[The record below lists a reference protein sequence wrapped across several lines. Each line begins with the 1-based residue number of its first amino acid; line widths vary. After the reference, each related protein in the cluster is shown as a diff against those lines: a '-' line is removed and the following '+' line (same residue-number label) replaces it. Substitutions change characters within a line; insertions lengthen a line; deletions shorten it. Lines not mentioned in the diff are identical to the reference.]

1 MIEKN
6 YKEDF
11 PLLQTN
17 KTIYIDNAAT
27 AQKPAVVIEA
37 EKRFYEESNANPL
50 RGFYPLSLAAT
61 EAYEDARK
69 VVRDFIHADSEKEI
83 IFTSGGTESNNLAII
98 GAAMANRRAG
108 NHIITTSIEHASVEN
123 PMEFLKE
130 QGFEITYLS
139 VDENGII
146 SLEELE
152 EAVTEQTILVSMM
165 QVNNEIGA
173 IEPVAE
179 AAELIKKKNPDTLI
193 HVDAIQSYG
202 KMYIYPKKLGIDM
215 LSVSGHKIHGP
226 KGSGFLWVKEKTKLK
241 PLILGGG
248 QQKGMRSG
256 TENVPAIAGLG
267 EAAEEIYENLDE
279 KRAHLYGLKQR
290 FIDGIEKLEGTHVN
304 GKTGE
309 DSAPHIVSVSFEGIR
324 SEVLLHSLEDRGIY
338 VSSGSACSSNNHAG
352 KQKGS
357 KTLRNIHLKENLL
370 DSTLRFSFSVH
381 TTEEEIDYALE
392 VLGELLPVLKK
403 YTRH

>member
-1 MIEKN
+1 MV
-6 YKEDF
+6 D
-11 PLLQTN
+11 LLKKDYGN
-17 KTIYIDNAAT
+17 PSSLHMKG
-27 AQKPAVVIEA
+27 IEA
-37 EKRFYEESNANPL
+37 ERFVETAKKKIAKTL
-50 RGFYPLSLAAT
+50 R
-61 EAYEDARK
+61 
-69 VVRDFIHADSEKEI
+69 VSEKEI

-130 QGFEITYLS
+130 QGFDITYLS

>member
-1 MIEKN
+1 MDN
-6 YKEDF
+6 SATTRCSDRACQLMVD
-11 PLLQTN
+11 LLTKDYGN
-17 KTIYIDNAAT
+17 PSSLHMKG
-27 AQKPAVVIEA
+27 IEA
-37 EKRFYEESNANPL
+37 ERFVETAKKKIAKTL
-50 RGFYPLSLAAT
+50 R
-61 EAYEDARK
+61 
-69 VVRDFIHADSEKEI
+69 VSEKEI

-130 QGFEITYLS
+130 QGFDITYLS

-179 AAELIKKKNPDTLI
+179 AAELIKKKNPATLI

>member
-1 MIEKN
+1 MEAYLDN
-6 YKEDF
+6 SATTRCSDRACQMMVD
-11 PLLQTN
+11 LLTKDYGN
-17 KTIYIDNAAT
+17 PSSLHMKG
-27 AQKPAVVIEA
+27 IEA
-37 EKRFYEESNANPL
+37 ERFVETAKKKIAKTL
-50 RGFYPLSLAAT
+50 R
-61 EAYEDARK
+61 
-69 VVRDFIHADSEKEI
+69 VSEKEI

-130 QGFEITYLS
+130 QGFDITYLS

-179 AAELIKKKNPDTLI
+179 AAELIKKKNPNTLI

>member
-1 MIEKN
+1 MEAYLDN
-6 YKEDF
+6 SATTRCSDRACQLMVD
-11 PLLQTN
+11 LLTKDYGN
-17 KTIYIDNAAT
+17 PSSLHMKG
-27 AQKPAVVIEA
+27 IEA
-37 EKRFYEESNANPL
+37 ERFVETAKKKIAKTL
-50 RGFYPLSLAAT
+50 R
-61 EAYEDARK
+61 
-69 VVRDFIHADSEKEI
+69 VSEKEI

-130 QGFEITYLS
+130 QGFDVTYLS

>member
-1 MIEKN
+1 MEAYLDN
-6 YKEDF
+6 SATTRCSDRACQLMVD
-11 PLLQTN
+11 LLTKDYGN
-17 KTIYIDNAAT
+17 PSSLHMKG
-27 AQKPAVVIEA
+27 IEA
-37 EKRFYEESNANPL
+37 ERFVETAKKKIAKTL
-50 RGFYPLSLAAT
+50 R
-61 EAYEDARK
+61 
-69 VVRDFIHADSEKEI
+69 VSEKEI

-130 QGFEITYLS
+130 QGFDITYLS

-202 KMYIYPKKLGIDM
+202 KMYLYPKKLGIDM

>member
-1 MIEKN
+1 MEAYLDN
-6 YKEDF
+6 SATTRCSDRACQLMVD
-11 PLLQTN
+11 LLTKDYGN
-17 KTIYIDNAAT
+17 PSSLHMKG
-27 AQKPAVVIEA
+27 IEA
-37 EKRFYEESNANPL
+37 ERFVETAKKKIAKTL
-50 RGFYPLSLAAT
+50 R
-61 EAYEDARK
+61 
-69 VVRDFIHADSEKEI
+69 VSEKEI

-130 QGFEITYLS
+130 QGFDITYLS

-226 KGSGFLWVKEKTKLK
+226 KGSGFLWVREKTKLK

-279 KRAHLYGLKQR
+279 KRAHLYGLKQH

>member
-1 MIEKN
+1 MEAYLDN
-6 YKEDF
+6 SATTRCSDRACQLMVD
-11 PLLQTN
+11 LLTKDYGN
-17 KTIYIDNAAT
+17 PSSLHMKG
-27 AQKPAVVIEA
+27 IEA
-37 EKRFYEESNANPL
+37 ERFVETAKKKIAKTL
-50 RGFYPLSLAAT
+50 R
-61 EAYEDARK
+61 
-69 VVRDFIHADSEKEI
+69 VSEKEI

-108 NHIITTSIEHASVEN
+108 NNIITTSIEHASVEN

-130 QGFEITYLS
+130 QGFDITYLS

>member
-1 MIEKN
+1 MEAYLDN
-6 YKEDF
+6 SATTRCSDRACQVMVD
-11 PLLQTN
+11 LLTKDYGN
-17 KTIYIDNAAT
+17 PSSLHMKG
-27 AQKPAVVIEA
+27 IEA
-37 EKRFYEESNANPL
+37 ERFVETAKKKIAKTL
-50 RGFYPLSLAAT
+50 R
-61 EAYEDARK
+61 
-69 VVRDFIHADSEKEI
+69 VSEKEI

-179 AAELIKKKNPDTLI
+179 AAELIKKKNPATLI

-324 SEVLLHSLEDRGIY
+324 SEVLLHSLEDRRIY

-357 KTLRNIHLKENLL
+357 KTLRNIHLKEKLL

>member
-1 MIEKN
+1 MEAYLDN
-6 YKEDF
+6 SATTRCSDRACQLMVD
-11 PLLQTN
+11 LLTKDYGN
-17 KTIYIDNAAT
+17 PSSLHMKG
-27 AQKPAVVIEA
+27 IEA
-37 EKRFYEESNANPL
+37 ERFVETAKKKIAKTL
-50 RGFYPLSLAAT
+50 R
-61 EAYEDARK
+61 
-69 VVRDFIHADSEKEI
+69 VSEKEI

-130 QGFEITYLS
+130 QGFDITYLS

-173 IEPVAE
+173 IEPIAE

-357 KTLRNIHLKENLL
+357 KTLRNIHLKEKLL

>member
-1 MIEKN
+1 MEAYLDN
-6 YKEDF
+6 SATTRCSDRACQLMVD
-11 PLLQTN
+11 LLTKDYGN
-17 KTIYIDNAAT
+17 PSSLHMKG
-27 AQKPAVVIEA
+27 IEA
-37 EKRFYEESNANPL
+37 ERFVETAKKKIAKTL
-50 RGFYPLSLAAT
+50 R
-61 EAYEDARK
+61 
-69 VVRDFIHADSEKEI
+69 VSEKEI

-130 QGFEITYLS
+130 QGFDITYLS

-279 KRAHLYGLKQR
+279 KRAHLYGLKQH